1 MERLLSKIY
10 DHVLCRERDS
20 IELGRRFDAEVDE
33 IVKPLR
39 QDMSEKEVERIRELI
54 CDAAYTAEKHGF
66 YLGIHT
72 AVKFMSEA
80 VNILDEAH

>member
-1 MERLLSKIY
+1 
-10 DHVLCRERDS
+10 
-20 IELGRRFDAEVDE
+20 
-33 IVKPLR
+33 
-39 QDMSEKEVERIRELI
+39 MSEKEVERIRELI